1 MICSQS
7 IIRVLDNSGISL
19 VKIIGTLGNK
29 KSITLGD
36 ILIGVIKKCSSR
48 SKIKKGKIVR
58 VLLVNTKK
66 SFLRMNGSYICFDK
80 NFVVVLNSDNSPLG
94 TTIFGAIPFEI
105 KEKGFSKVASI
116 AREII

>member
-7 IIRVLDNSGISL
+7 VIRVLDNSGINL
-19 VKIIGTLGNK
+19 VKIIGTLNNK
-29 KSITLGD
+29 QNITLGD
-36 ILIGVIKKCSSR
+36 ILVGVIKKCSSR

-66 SFLRMNGSYICFDK
+66 SYLRSDGSHIYFDQ
-80 NFVVVLNSDNSPLG
+80 NHVVVLNPDNSPIG

-105 KEKGFSKVASI
+105 KEKGFAKVVSI
-116 AREII
+116 AREIL